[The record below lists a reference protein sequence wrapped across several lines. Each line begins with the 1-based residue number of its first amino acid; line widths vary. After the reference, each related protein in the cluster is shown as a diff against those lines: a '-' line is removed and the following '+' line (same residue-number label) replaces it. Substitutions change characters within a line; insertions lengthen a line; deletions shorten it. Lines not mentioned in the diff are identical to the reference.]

1 MDQQGSCL
9 TVDGRKYTMNAD
21 DFKLLFDALN
31 KVIFLLQTLCI
42 STSCMCGV
50 AFMQMIIHTKNQK
63 NLI

>member
-1 MDQQGSCL
+1 
-9 TVDGRKYTMNAD
+9 MNAD